1 MPFDAVKN
9 GWGPVERDESNGE
22 TAANDGHL
30 ITMDG
35 VTYSKGIGMH
45 AAGEIVVPLDDEY
58 STFKASIGIDDE
70 TIPHV
75 GRADIEIWG
84 DGKELASTGTVK
96 TGEKA
101 VNLIVNVTGVEYL
114 SIVAKEVGGN
124 NYYAHV
130 DLGYARVYPVTNTNI
145 TGVDAPASSA
155 LPVPVTTSVVSSSST
170 FLSDMPMTQISN
182 GFGNAQRD
190 LADGG
195 MDSAGGTPL
204 TIDGTVYNKGLGVNA
219 DSDLQ
224 FSLNGDY
231 KTFSSEIGIDDESGG
246 QGAVDFEVL
255 ADGKLIYNSGMVLG
269 GQAATPISLNVSG
282 VKTLD
287 LVVVNAQD
295 GIDYDNADWVDA
307 QVST

>member
-1 MPFDAVKN
+1 
-9 GWGPVERDESNGE
+9 
-22 TAANDGHL
+22 
-30 ITMDG
+30 
-35 VTYSKGIGMH
+35 
-45 AAGEIVVPLDDEY
+45 
-58 STFKASIGIDDE
+58 
-70 TIPHV
+70 
-75 GRADIEIWG
+75 
-84 DGKELASTGTVK
+84 
-96 TGEKA
+96 
-101 VNLIVNVTGVEYL
+101 
-114 SIVAKEVGGN
+114 
-124 NYYAHV
+124 
-130 DLGYARVYPVTNTNI
+130 
-145 TGVDAPASSA
+145 
-155 LPVPVTTSVVSSSST
+155 
-170 FLSDMPMTQISN
+170 MPMTQISN